1 MYFNT
6 ESGTELI
13 VRKKLSQF
21 IEKYF
26 RYLGYDFRHTLFKQI
41 IYMETSIQTK
51 LEEKMKSSYDAYL
64 YLLSNYQNIFSHSL
78 LNKFFYILQEK
89 EPAVDMA
96 VRLTDLFFKIC
107 VENSLENSIIFSHKA
122 YQTMVEMDSENRFMS
137 SLMLLNFSLIK
148 SDIPALVFNETVLV
162 ELNKMYISQNPKE
175 LICYLTQFIF
185 DSKKQGKSYY
195 QNLKKLTFKDIF
207 QTLTEDKTLLCQYG
221 IKHLY
226 IFGSFAQGSERLDSD
241 IDILAEFSLDITKE
255 SKKKSKETLKQLYFN
270 KFNRFV
276 DLIEVGPYLSEN
288 LLKELNN
295 CSKVF

>member
-1 MYFNT
+1 
-6 ESGTELI
+6 
-13 VRKKLSQF
+13 
-21 IEKYF
+21 
-26 RYLGYDFRHTLFKQI
+26 
-41 IYMETSIQTK
+41 
-51 LEEKMKSSYDAYL
+51 
-64 YLLSNYQNIFSHSL
+64 
-78 LNKFFYILQEK
+78 
-89 EPAVDMA
+89 
-96 VRLTDLFFKIC
+96 
-107 VENSLENSIIFSHKA
+107 
-122 YQTMVEMDSENRFMS
+122 MVEMDSEIRFLS
-137 SLMLLNFSLIK
+137 ALMLLNFSLIK
-148 SDIPALVFNETVLV
+148 SDIPALVFNEIVLA

-175 LICYLTQFIF
+175 LICYLTKFIF

-207 QTLTEDKTLLCQYG
+207 QTLIEDKTLLCQYG

-255 SKKKSKETLKQLYFN
+255 SKQKTKETLKQLYFN
-270 KFNRFV
+270 KFSRFV

>member
-241 IDILAEFSLDITKE
+241 IDILSEFSLDITKE

>member
-26 RYLGYDFRHTLFKQI
+26 RYLDYDFRHTLFKQI

-51 LEEKMKSSYDAYL
+51 LEEKMKSAYDAYF

-89 EPAVDMA
+89 EPAVDMV
-96 VRLTDLFFKIC
+96 VRLTDIFFKIC

-122 YQTMVEMDSENRFMS
+122 YQTMVEIDSENRFLS
-137 SLMLLNFSLIK
+137 ALMLMNFSLIK
-148 SDIPALVFNETVLV
+148 SDIPALVFNETVLA
-162 ELNKMYISQNPKE
+162 ELSKMYISQNPKE

-185 DSKKQGKSYY
+185 DGKKQGKSYY

-207 QTLTEDKTLLCQYG
+207 QALSEDKTLLCQYG